1 MILSISPLGL
11 LPSIAFPFPHH
22 EGPINVAK
30 SYIIKISHGRGDRQ
44 TDGQG
49 GPRDAATDGQPAE
62 PEPIRRAAPTVGIE
76 GVIEKEAVFLQERP
90 RTGGWASHRLTVGR
104 SRVGRGRGYRRGG
117 CGCSGGRGPKRHGD
131 LTNPDFVS
139 ATGNKVVC
147 RGGVRCLASL
157 PAYPPARLCG
167 RLPVVQLIGLAGRG
181 GGNQPPSLCRP
192 ASRWPRL
199 HPNEAALNL

>member
-49 GPRDAATDGQPAE
+49 GPRDAATDGQPAQGGAS
-62 PEPIRRAAPTVGIE
+62 RRAAPTVGIE
-76 GVIEKEAVFLQERP
+76 GVIEKEAVFPQERP
-90 RTGGWASHRLTVGR
+90 RIGGCALHTLTVGR
-104 SRVGRGRGYRRGG
+104 SRVGRRRGRSRGGRGS
-117 CGCSGGRGPKRHGD
+117 SGGRGPKRHGD

-139 ATGNKVVC
+139 ATAAAAAEGTK
-147 RGGVRCLASL
+147 
-157 PAYPPARLCG
+157 LCVPW
-167 RLPVVQLIGLAGRG
+167 RRALF
-181 GGNQPPSLCRP
+181 
-192 ASRWPRL
+192 
-199 HPNEAALNL
+199 AALVG